1 MAITIA
7 FLQQLPLA
15 TTRVTRRQQSFY
27 LAIAG
32 DTPAATVQNM
42 CGIVGYVGRAQATP
56 ILLDGLRR
64 LEYRGYDSA
73 GLAVVDAGHLDT
85 RKCAGRIAELE
96 KLLKKQ
102 PVSGSLGISHTRWA
116 THGKV
121 NDENAHPH
129 FDASGELA
137 LVHNGVI
144 ENYQALKDEL
154 VREGDTNFRS
164 ETDTEVL
171 AHLIGKLYNDS
182 CASTV
187 DAPGKRARLFEAVR
201 TALRQVIGTYGIAV
215 VHADVPDFMIGAR
228 RGSPLVLG
236 VGNGENFLASD
247 VSAIVAYTRDAVYL
261 NDFDIVA
268 AGSDKFEITSLAGD
282 SSEHLV
288 SKVEFTA
295 EDIRKGDYPHYMLKE
310 IFEQPN
316 TVRDAMRGRLNAEE
330 CTAKLGGLN
339 MAPPELRDVGRIVLT
354 GCGTALHAGR
364 VAEYLIERL
373 ANIPVEVEFASE
385 YRHRN
390 TPMTERTL
398 VFAIS
403 QSGETADTLGALR
416 ESRRKGYRTLGI
428 CNNVASTIARESDG
442 GVYMHAGPEI
452 GVAATKSFTSQ
463 LVILTLIGLL
473 LGRMRQLSTAE
484 GKRMIDAL
492 EALPGQIEEVLK
504 LSDQIKSI
512 AKKYVDV
519 SGMLFFGRQF
529 NYPIAL
535 EGALKM
541 KEITYLFADGHPSAE
556 LKHGIIALVRP
567 DLPSIFIAPDDAVFS
582 KNLNNIEQVKARKGP
597 IIAITSGNG
606 AKQLKG
612 LAADIVEVPGVIDC
626 LSPVLTVIP
635 LQLLAYHLAVELGRD
650 VDKPRNLAKSVTVE

>member
-1 MAITIA
+1 
-7 FLQQLPLA
+7 
-15 TTRVTRRQQSFY
+15 
-27 LAIAG
+27 
-32 DTPAATVQNM
+32 M
-42 CGIVGYVGRAQATP
+42 CGIVGYVGRAEAAP

-73 GLAVVDAGHLDT
+73 GIAVVDRGHLET
-85 RKCAGRIAELE
+85 RKCAGRIAALAN
-96 KLLKKQ
+96 LMTKQ
-102 PVSGSLGISHTRWA
+102 PVTGSFGVSHTRWA

-121 NDENAHPH
+121 TDENAHPH
-129 FDASGELA
+129 FDASGKLA

-144 ENYQALKDEL
+144 ENYQALKEQLIQD
-154 VREGDTNFRS
+154 GDTNFRS

-171 AHLIGKLYNDS
+171 AHLIGKLYDES
-182 CASTV
+182 CASTA
-187 DAPGKRARLFEAVR
+187 DAPQKKARLVTAVR
-201 TALRQVIGTYGIAV
+201 TALQQVIGTYGIAL

-236 VGNGENFLASD
+236 VGKSENFLASD

-261 NDFDIVA
+261 NDFDVVA
-268 AGSDKFEITSLAGD
+268 LERDKFEISSLAGKSGD
-282 SSEHLV
+282 HRV
-288 SKVEFTA
+288 SKVEFAA
-295 EDIRKGDYPHYMLKE
+295 EDIKKGDFQHYMLKE

-316 TVRDAMRGRLNAEE
+316 TVRDAMRGRLGLED

-339 MAPPELRDVGRIVLT
+339 MTPAELRDVGRIVLT

-364 VAEYLIERL
+364 VGEYLIERL
-373 ANIPVEVEFASE
+373 ANVPTEVEFASE
-385 YRHRN
+385 FRHRN
-390 TPMTERTL
+390 TPMTPETL

-416 ESRRKGYRTLGI
+416 ESRRKGFRTLGI

-473 LGRMRQLSTAE
+473 FGRMRNLSTSE
-484 GKRMIDAL
+484 GSRIIEAL
-492 EALPGQIEEVLK
+492 EALPEQIETVLK
-504 LSDQIKSI
+504 LSDEIKTI
-512 AKKYVDV
+512 AKKYAGVN
-519 SGMLFFGRQF
+519 GMLFFGRQF
-529 NYPIAL
+529 NFPIAL

-541 KEITYLFADGHPSAE
+541 KEITYLFAEGHPSAE

-567 DLPSIFIAPDDAVFS
+567 DLPSVFIAPDDAVFS

-597 IIAITSGNG
+597 IVALTSGNG
-606 AKQLKG
+606 TKQLRNVADEIISVPEALDCVMPI
-612 LAADIVEVPGVIDC
+612 LAVV
-626 LSPVLTVIP
+626 P
-635 LQLLAYHLAVELGRD
+635 LQLFAYHLAVELGRD

>member
-1 MAITIA
+1 
-7 FLQQLPLA
+7 
-15 TTRVTRRQQSFY
+15 
-27 LAIAG
+27 
-32 DTPAATVQNM
+32 M
-42 CGIVGYVGRAQATP
+42 CGIVGYVGRANATP

-73 GLAVVDAGHLDT
+73 GLAVVDEGELGT
-85 RKCAGRIAELE
+85 LKCAGRIASLAN
-96 KLLKKQ
+96 LVRKQ

-129 FDASGELA
+129 FDASGKLA

-154 VREGDTNFRS
+154 IRSGDTKFRS
-164 ETDTEVL
+164 DTDTEVL
-171 AHLIGKLYNDS
+171 AHLIGKLYDDS

-187 DAPGKRARLFEAVR
+187 DAPGKKARLFDAVR
-201 TALRQVIGTYGIAV
+201 AALRQVIGTYGIAV
-215 VHADVPDFMIGAR
+215 VHADVPDFIIGAR

-261 NDFDIVA
+261 NDFDVVA
-268 AGSDKFEITSLAGD
+268 AGPDKFEISSLAGD
-282 SSEHLV
+282 ITEHPV

-295 EDIRKGDYPHYMLKE
+295 EDIGKGDYPHYMLKE

-316 TVRDAMRGRLNAEE
+316 TVRDAMRGRVNPDE

-339 MAPPELRDVGRIVLT
+339 MTPPQLRDVGRIVLT
-354 GCGTALHAGR
+354 GCGTALHAAR
-364 VAEYLIERL
+364 VGEYLIERM
-373 ANIPVEVEFASE
+373 ASIPTEVDYASE
-385 YRHRN
+385 FRHRN
-390 TPMTERTL
+390 TPMTPETL

-416 ESRRKGYRTLGI
+416 ESRRKGFRTLGI

-463 LVILTLIGLL
+463 VTILTLLGLL
-473 LGRMRQLSTAE
+473 FGRMRNLATAE
-484 GKRMIDAL
+484 GTRMI
-492 EALPGQIEEVLK
+492 EALQALPEQIDAVLE
-504 LSDQIKSI
+504 LNDQVKEI
-512 AKKYVDV
+512 AGRYANVN
-519 SGMLFFGRQF
+519 GFLFFGRQF
-529 NYPIAL
+529 NFPIAL

-541 KEITYLFADGHPSAE
+541 KEITYLFAEGHPSAE
-556 LKHGIIALVRP
+556 LKHGVIALIRP
-567 DLPSIFIAPDDAVFS
+567 DLPSIFIAPDDSVFS

-597 IIAITSGNG
+597 IIAVTSGNC
-606 AKQLKG
+606 AKHLKG
-612 LAADIVEVPGVIDC
+612 IANEIVVLPEALDYVMPILA
-626 LSPVLTVIP
+626 VIP
-635 LQLLAYHLAVELGRD
+635 LQLLAYHLAVALGRD